1 MLFNTYQF
9 FLFLVVVI
17 GLFFALPHRFRWIL
31 MLAASYFYYMYW
43 DPRYAILIFTTT
55 VVVYGTALL
64 MDGRPERAKKL
75 LVAVS
80 VIINLSILATIKY
93 FNFINDSLKDL
104 FALFG
109 ASYTVPAMSIL
120 MPIGIS
126 FYTFQ
131 ALSYT
136 IDIYRGTRKPER
148 HFGIFALYV
157 SFFPVLLCGPIERS
171 TTLLPQFYREMEFN
185 YDRVTDGLKL
195 VAWGYFQKLVI
206 ADRLSLFISQ
216 VQANPKAFSGLPVLA
231 AIYLYPFQVLCDFSG
246 YTDMAIGVA
255 LIMGYRLTEN
265 FRRPFLALSLADM
278 WRRWHI
284 SLISWF
290 RDYLYIPLG
299 GNRVPRWRQYLNLM
313 IIFTLSG
320 LWHGAQWTFVL
331 WGSLNGLFI
340 IISRMTE
347 KPRGWMREHI
357 FRGIGGIPA
366 AAYFI
371 IAAALAAVVF
381 AQPLAGVRTGMGAR
395 MAAGAGSLAMIVFGV
410 VRTRGEVY
418 GRFTAG
424 LKQFWMMAATFHLFA
439 YSGVFFGVKS
449 VKDGWYMLS
458 HAFAPSMNTDPLLD
472 DTMQF
477 LLMMAVVA
485 VFMITQYIKEYRG
498 SIRDLIR
505 AKPAWVRLSLY
516 CLLCFGIL
524 FFGVRGAAQFI
535 YFRF

>member
-9 FLFLVVVI
+9 FVFLVVVI
-17 GLFFALPHRFRWIL
+17 GVFFILPQRFRWVF
-31 MLAASYFYYMYW
+31 MLAASYFYYMYY
-43 DPRYAILIFTTT
+43 DPRYAILIMTTT

-64 MDGRPERAKKL
+64 MHGRPERVKKI
-75 LVAVS
+75 LVAIS
-80 VIINLSILATIKY
+80 VIINLSLLASIKY
-93 FNFINDSLKDL
+93 FDFINNSLKDL
-104 FALFG
+104 FSLFG
-109 ASYTVPAMSIL
+109 VTYTVPALNIL

-136 IDIYRGTRKPER
+136 IDIYRGTRQPEK

-171 TTLLPQFYREMEFN
+171 TTLLPQFYREMEFD
-185 YDRVTDGLKL
+185 YERVTDGLKL
-195 VAWGYFQKLVI
+195 MAWGYFQKLVV
-206 ADRLSLFISQ
+206 ADRLSLYISQ
-216 VQANPKAFSGLPVLA
+216 VQANPQAFSGLPVLA
-231 AIYLYPFQVLCDFSG
+231 AVYLYPFQVLCDFSG

-255 LIMGYRLTEN
+255 LIMGYKLTEN
-265 FRRPFLALSLADM
+265 FRRPFLSKSLAEM

-299 GNRVPRWRQYLNLM
+299 GNRVSKWRIYLNLM

-340 IISRMTE
+340 IISRLTE
-347 KPRGWMREHI
+347 RQRTWIREN
-357 FRGIGGIPA
+357 FFNGLGRIPT

-371 IAAALAAVVF
+371 LAVVLAAAAALAGM
-381 AQPLAGVRTGMGAR
+381 AGIPVGTGGKI
-395 MAAGAGSLAMIVFGV
+395 AAGAGSLAMIALGIVK
-410 VRTRGEVY
+410 TRGEVF
-418 GRFTAG
+418 GKFTG
-424 LKQFWMMAATFHLFA
+424 TLKTIWMMFATFNLFA
-439 YSGVFFGVKS
+439 YSGIFFGVKS
-449 VKDGWYMLS
+449 VSDGWYMVTHS
-458 HAFAPSMNTDPLLD
+458 VGKTINAGPLLD
-472 DTMQF
+472 DGIQTA
-477 LLMMAVVA
+477 MMIIVVI
-485 VFMITQYIKEYRG
+485 VFMIIQWIQEYRG
-498 SIRDLIR
+498 RIRDLVR
-505 AKPAWVRLSLY
+505 TKPAWMRWAMYSLV
-516 CLLCFGIL
+516 CFMIL

>member
-9 FLFLVVVI
+9 FIFLVVVI

-31 MLAASYFYYMYW
+31 MLGASYFYYMYW

-64 MDGRPERAKKL
+64 MEGRPERTKKL
-75 LVAVS
+75 LVAAS

-93 FNFINDSLKDL
+93 FNFINSSLKDL
-104 FALFG
+104 FSLFG
-109 ASYTVPAMSIL
+109 VGYTVPSLNIL

-171 TTLLPQFYREMEFN
+171 TTLLPQFYKEMEFD

-195 VAWGYFQKLVI
+195 MAWGYFQKLVV

-231 AIYLYPFQVLCDFSG
+231 AVYLYPIQVLCDFSG

-255 LIMGYRLTEN
+255 LIMGYKLTEN
-265 FRRPFLALSLADM
+265 FRRPFLAISLADM

-299 GNRVPRWRQYLNLM
+299 GNRVPKWRQYLNLM
-313 IIFTLSG
+313 IIFTVSG

-347 KPRGWMREHI
+347 KPRGWVREHI
-357 FRGIGGIPA
+357 FRGIDRVPA
-366 AAYFI
+366 AMHFVL
-371 IAAALAAVVF
+371 AAALVTAVV
-381 AQPLAGVRTGMGAR
+381 ALPMVGIRLSAVGRVLSVIGGLAFLAAGIVRTK
-395 MAAGAGSLAMIVFGV
+395 
-410 VRTRGEVY
+410 GEPY
-418 GRFTAG
+418 ARFTAG
-424 LKQFWMMAATFHLFA
+424 LKKFWMMAATFHLFA
-439 YSGVFFGVKS
+439 YSGVFFGVRS
-449 VKDGWYMLS
+449 VKDGLYMLT
-458 HAFAPSMNTDPLLD
+458 HAFAPTRNAAPLLD
-472 DTMQF
+472 DTIQF
-477 LLMMAVVA
+477 ILMIAVVA
-485 VFMITQYIKEYRG
+485 VFMVIQYTQEYRG
-498 SIRDLIR
+498 SIRALIR
-505 AKPAWVRLSLY
+505 TRPAWVRMALY
-516 CLLCFGIL
+516 CLICFAIL